1 VGLVGILRA
10 LVGVVGAVV
19 AVGYERTL
27 GVVVEGQEP
36 VLVGT
41 LLPKHIRDCLFL
53 SLNSP
58 PMFNYCDYHFC
69 SFLSLYCV
77 APM

>member
-1 VGLVGILRA
+1 MGLVGILWA
-10 LVGVVGAVV
+10 LVGVVGAVM
-19 AVGYERTL
+19 AVGYEGTL
-27 GVVVEGQEP
+27 GVVVEGQEL